1 MYGLNFPIK
10 RQSGL
15 NIFKNKKTRPIY
27 MLLTRDSLSFKNTH
41 GLKGKKKEKFHV
53 NGKTKQ

>member
-27 MLLTRDSLSFKNTH
+27 MLLTRDSLSFKNTD
-41 GLKGKKKEKFHV
+41 GLKGKKKEKEIPR
-53 NGKTKQ
+53 KW